1 MRHSKLIT
9 LSLVFVFTLSVVSTP
24 KVEAQTATSSVE
36 ILQLLETIKELQK
49 QITALQEQQ
58 ATLRN
63 EINQNI
69 QLARQLSLGM
79 SGEDVRTLQEM
90 LATDPDI
97 YPEGLVTGFFGPL
110 TEKAVKKFQEKSG
123 ISNVGRVGPQTLS
136 RINQLLTEGAG
147 KSGKI
152 PPGLLKAPGIAKKF
166 PGGLPGTST
175 TTPSDTV
182 APVISNSSATSTD
195 TTVSISWNTNEPA
208 TGKVWLGTT
217 TPVTTSNSSVK
228 SSASKTTS
236 HSFSFENLAT
246 STLHY
251 YLVSSTDAAGNTST
265 STQASISTLE

>member
-1 MRHSKLIT
+1 
-9 LSLVFVFTLSVVSTP
+9 
-24 KVEAQTATSSVE
+24 
-36 ILQLLETIKELQK
+36 
-49 QITALQEQQ
+49 
-58 ATLRN
+58 
-63 EINQNI
+63 
-69 QLARQLSLGM
+69 M